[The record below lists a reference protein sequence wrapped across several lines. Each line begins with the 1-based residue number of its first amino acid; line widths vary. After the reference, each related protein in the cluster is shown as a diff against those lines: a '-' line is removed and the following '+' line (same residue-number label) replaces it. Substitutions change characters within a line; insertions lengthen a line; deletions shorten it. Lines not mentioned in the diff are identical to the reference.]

1 MMTHGR
7 GGSDLWGSSLSDS
20 SSEAVVMH
28 GAFITTPTA
37 LVLRPTDV
45 AARSGASRRAWFAG
59 EIFTGS
65 HEEQMYSARAL
76 AYHTQSVD
84 KRA

>member
-1 MMTHGR
+1 MITHGR

-45 AARSGASRRAWFAG
+45 AARSGACGRAWFAG
-59 EIFTGS
+59 EIFTGTS
-65 HEEQMYSARAL
+65 FGIANPAAGASRFEAC
-76 AYHTQSVD
+76 
-84 KRA
+84 